1 MSAICAAIHAEIL
14 LRWRPAL
21 ARVTRH
27 DNCQFDGKISKILDV
42 FFCAVCENCQGE
54 THRCKTQSRLKEMKI
69 NDENFSP
76 TEWGG
81 KSWHGETHSSPTERR
96 EVESIE
102 KS

>member
-42 FFCAVCENCQGE
+42 FSALFARIAKVKLTDAKRRVDSKRWKLMTRIFLQLSGE
-54 THRCKTQSRLKEMKI
+54 
-69 NDENFSP
+69 
-76 TEWGG
+76 G
-81 KSWHGETHSSPTERR
+81 KVGMVKLIRAQQRGEKLNP
-96 EVESIE
+96 
-102 KS
+102 